1 MYIYIYM
8 YVYIY
13 IYIDCGCSRVVETF
27 ELLVELAAFGF
38 GVVGLG
44 GSLFGF
50 GLFSAEGVSA
60 EELRSVRTGMS
71 SAFLLPVAC
80 MHLNSPL
87 SVLRLS

>member
-1 MYIYIYM
+1 MVIKYIHIYIYIYRERERERERER
-8 YVYIY
+8 
-13 IYIDCGCSRVVETF
+13 DCGGSRVVEAF

-60 EELRSVRTGMS
+60 EELRSVRKGC
-71 SAFLLPVAC
+71 LLHSC
-80 MHLNSPL
+80 C
-87 SVLRLS
+87 R